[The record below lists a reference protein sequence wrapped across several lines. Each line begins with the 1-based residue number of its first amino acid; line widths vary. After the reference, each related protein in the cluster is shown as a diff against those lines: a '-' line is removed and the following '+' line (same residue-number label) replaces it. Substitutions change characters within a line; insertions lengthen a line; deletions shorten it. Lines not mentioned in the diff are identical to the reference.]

1 MGGNRNLLLSDV
13 YLAGVI
19 AHERLTSRGYSADRW
34 RARGDLGPQ
43 LGALFCNGA
52 LNCRAFHLTLVV
64 DNDPSVVLE
73 IDEDSLATP
82 PCFLLPDHNT
92 LQDFLPQ
99 LWLAFFAGAK
109 HHVAWAAVRNHVQ
122 APTDALHGEDI

>member
-1 MGGNRNLLLSDV
+1 MGGNLSLLLSDTYFV
-13 YLAGVI
+13 GAS
-19 AHERLTSRGYSADRW
+19 AHERLISRSCSADRW
-34 RARGDLGPQ
+34 RARGDLGPE
-43 LGALFCNGA
+43 LGALLCNGA

-73 IDEDSLATP
+73 VDEDSLATS

-99 LWLAFFAGAK
+99 LWLAFLASAK